1 MSIGLTRPEKHCPSC
16 GTLDGVPL
24 VYQEYRTMNRET
36 AMKFEKGQ
44 IILRHPARADGM
56 RWLANRVCLSC
67 GYEWRNE
74 AGAPAWHLN

>member
-1 MSIGLTRPEKHCPSC
+1 
-16 GTLDGVPL
+16 
-24 VYQEYRTMNRET
+24 MNRET